1 MKNVRSIVIR
11 IGTISL
17 SFLLSVL
24 MSQLALADS
33 TQSSFV
39 GNDACASCHEA
50 QIQDWTNSHHDLA
63 MQEANDKTV
72 LGDFDNATF
81 IYEGVTTTF
90 SRRGDEYWVKTDNES
105 GELQDYRVAYVF
117 GIYPLQQLLLPIQND
132 RFNAL
137 SIAWDARNS
146 SEGGQRWYHIYEDQ
160 EPVTSESPLHWTGVY
175 HNWNSRCA
183 ECHSTNVVKGYDG
196 ERRQYTTTYDQID
209 VGCEACHGPGS
220 RHVELATAGKVNRS
234 QSPAEMGLALS
245 LAARGQWSRAPEDD
259 IAHRV
264 TPLTDQT
271 QVDNCGR
278 CHSRRA
284 TLGDYH
290 YGQSLLDTHRLS
302 TLESPLYWHD
312 GQILDEV
319 YVYGSFMQ
327 SKMAQAGVVCSNCHD
342 PHSNELVAEG
352 NAICTQCHK
361 SETYD
366 APAHHR
372 HAVTSTGSA
381 CVACHM
387 PSQVYMAVDARRDHS
402 MRIPR
407 PDISLSIGSPNACTQ
422 CHEDKSN
429 AWAYDALQTWGVNSR
444 FQDLNLAKARYS
456 ADRGDLRALPTLES
470 LVADDSQSNLMRA
483 SIIEQLGNL
492 GSRQL
497 PSAAAMLLRSNS
509 PVLRASAVRALRS
522 VEPVQRYLMLRAFI
536 KDTNLSV
543 RMEVAQLLAGIPAS
557 ELRPQDIA
565 DLEPLFEE
573 YLAVQSDHLDMP
585 SVQLQVA
592 NFWIDRGD
600 STKAMAAL
608 EEALRLNPQLEPA
621 IVNLVDILRREGKN
635 DEASA
640 LLSSA
645 LARIPDS
652 GSLWFSQGL
661 HLIRLG
667 QTDEALVSLKKAA
680 ELEDQGSRHRY
691 VYAIALNDTGSGPE
705 AMSVLER
712 LNASLPGQPD
722 VLNAL
727 LAFARDS
734 GDRQRYERYR
744 SQLVAL
750 MQATG
755 KR

>member
-1 MKNVRSIVIR
+1 MTNIRVI
-11 IGTISL
+11 
-17 SFLLSVL
+17 LLTL
-24 MSQLALADS
+24 CGLFASQVALGNP
-33 TQSSFV
+33 TQSTFV
-39 GNDACASCHEA
+39 GNGDCASCHA
-50 QIQDWTNSHHDLA
+50 SQVQDWTGSHHDLA
-63 MQEANDKTV
+63 MQEASEKTV

-81 IYEGVTTTF
+81 VYEGVTTSF
-90 SRRGDEYWVKTDNES
+90 YRKGDEYWVKTDNEN

-117 GIYPLQQLLLPIQND
+117 GVYPLQQLLLPITKGQL
-132 RFNAL
+132 NAL
-137 SIAWDARNS
+137 SIAWDARNA

-160 EPVTSESPLHWTGVY
+160 EPVTAESPLHWTGIY

-196 ERRQYTTTYDQID
+196 ARRQYTTTYDQID

-220 RHVELATAGKVNRS
+220 RHVELANAGKIDRS
-234 QSPAEMGLALS
+234 QSSVEMGLALS
-245 LAARGQWSRAPEDD
+245 LAARGQWRRAPGDD
-259 IAHRV
+259 IAQRV

-290 YGQSLLDTHRLS
+290 YGQSLLNTHRLS

-319 YVYGSFMQ
+319 YVYGSFIQ
-327 SKMAQAGVVCSNCHD
+327 SKMAQAGVVCSNCHN

-352 NAICTQCHK
+352 NAVCTQCHK

-372 HAVTSTGSA
+372 HSVTSAGSA
-381 CVACHM
+381 CVECHM
-387 PSQVYMAVDARRDHS
+387 PSQIYMGVDARRDHS

-422 CHEDKSN
+422 CHEDKSD
-429 AWAYDALQTWGVNSR
+429 AWAYDALQTWGVNGR
-444 FQDLNLAKARYS
+444 FTDLSLAKARHS
-456 ADRGDLRALPTLES
+456 ADRGDMRALPTLES
-470 LVADDSQSNLMRA
+470 VVADNSQSDLMRA

-497 PSAAAMLLRSNS
+497 PNAAAMLLRSDS
-509 PVLRASAVRALRS
+509 PVLRASAVRALRG
-522 VEPVQRYLMLRAFI
+522 VEPVQRYLMLRPFI
-536 KDTNLSV
+536 RDRSLSV

-557 ELRPQDIA
+557 ELRAQDIA

-585 SVQLQVA
+585 SVQLQLA

-600 STKAMAAL
+600 STKATAAL
-608 EEALRLNPQLEPA
+608 EEALRLNSQLEPA
-621 IVNLVDILRREGKN
+621 IVNLVDILRRDGKN
-635 DEASA
+635 EEASA
-640 LLSSA
+640 LLSRSIES
-645 LARIPDS
+645 IPES

-667 QTDEALVSLKKAA
+667 HTTEGLVSLKRAA
-680 ELEDQGSRHRY
+680 ELENEGSRHRY
-691 VYAIALNDTGSGPE
+691 VYAIALNDTGSKSE

-727 LAFARDS
+727 LSFARDS

-744 SQLVAL
+744 AQLVAL

-755 KR
+755 SR

>member
-1 MKNVRSIVIR
+1 MTNIRVI
-11 IGTISL
+11 
-17 SFLLSVL
+17 LLTL
-24 MSQLALADS
+24 CGLFASQVALGNP
-33 TQSSFV
+33 TQSTFV
-39 GNDACASCHEA
+39 GNGDCASCHA
-50 QIQDWTNSHHDLA
+50 SQVQDWTGSHHDLA
-63 MQEANDKTV
+63 MQEASEKTV

-81 IYEGVTTTF
+81 VYEGVTTSF
-90 SRRGDEYWVKTDNES
+90 YRKGDEYWVKTDNEN

-117 GIYPLQQLLLPIQND
+117 GVYPLQQLLLPITKGQL
-132 RFNAL
+132 NAL
-137 SIAWDARNS
+137 SIAWDARNA

-160 EPVTSESPLHWTGVY
+160 EPVTAESPLHWTGIY

-196 ERRQYTTTYDQID
+196 ARRQYTTTYDQID

-220 RHVELATAGKVNRS
+220 RHVELANAGKIDRS
-234 QSPAEMGLALS
+234 QSSVEMGLALS
-245 LAARGQWSRAPEDD
+245 LAARGQWRRAPGDD
-259 IAHRV
+259 IAQRV

-290 YGQSLLDTHRLS
+290 YGQSLLNTHRLS

-327 SKMAQAGVVCSNCHD
+327 SKMAQAGVVCSNCHN

-352 NAICTQCHK
+352 NAVCTQCHK

-372 HAVTSTGSA
+372 HSVTSAGSA
-381 CVACHM
+381 CVDCHM
-387 PSQVYMAVDARRDHS
+387 PSQVYMGVDARRDHS

-422 CHEDKSN
+422 CHKDKSD
-429 AWAYDALQTWGVNSR
+429 AWAYDALQTWGVSGR
-444 FQDLNLAKARYS
+444 FTDLSLAKARHS
-456 ADRGDLRALPTLES
+456 ADRGDMRALPTLES
-470 LVADDSQSNLMRA
+470 VVADNSQSDLMRA

-497 PSAAAMLLRSNS
+497 PNAAAMLLRSDS
-509 PVLRASAVRALRS
+509 PVLRASAVRALRG
-522 VEPVQRYLMLRAFI
+522 VEPVQRYLMLRPFI
-536 KDTNLSV
+536 RDRSLSV

-557 ELRPQDIA
+557 ELRAQDIA

-573 YLAVQSDHLDMP
+573 YLAVQNDHLDMP
-585 SVQLQVA
+585 SVQLQLA
-592 NFWIDRGD
+592 NFWIDRDD
-600 STKAMAAL
+600 STKATAAL
-608 EEALRLNPQLEPA
+608 EEALRLNSQLEPA
-621 IVNLVDILRREGKN
+621 IVNLVDILRRDGKN
-635 DEASA
+635 EEASA
-640 LLSSA
+640 LLSRSIES
-645 LARIPDS
+645 IPES

-667 QTDEALVSLKKAA
+667 HTTEGLVSLKRAA
-680 ELEDQGSRHRY
+680 ELENEGSRHRY
-691 VYAIALNDTGSGPE
+691 VYAIALNDTGSKSE

-712 LNASLPGQPD
+712 LNASLPGQTD

-727 LAFARDS
+727 LSFARDS

-744 SQLVAL
+744 AQLVAL

-755 KR
+755 SR

>member
-1 MKNVRSIVIR
+1 MTNIRVI
-11 IGTISL
+11 
-17 SFLLSVL
+17 LLTL
-24 MSQLALADS
+24 CGLFASQVALGNP
-33 TQSSFV
+33 TQSTFV
-39 GNDACASCHEA
+39 GNGDCASCHA
-50 QIQDWTNSHHDLA
+50 SQVQDWTGSHHDLA
-63 MQEANDKTV
+63 MQEASEKTV

-81 IYEGVTTTF
+81 VYEGVTTSF
-90 SRRGDEYWVKTDNES
+90 YRKGDEYWVKTDNEN

-117 GIYPLQQLLLPIQND
+117 GVYPLQQLLLPIEKG
-132 RFNAL
+132 RLNAL
-137 SIAWDARNS
+137 SIAWDARNV
-146 SEGGQRWYHIYEDQ
+146 SEGGQRWYQIYEGQ
-160 EPVTSESPLHWTGVY
+160 EPVTAESPLHWTGIY

-196 ERRQYTTTYDQID
+196 ARRQYTTTYDQID

-220 RHVELATAGKVNRS
+220 RHVELANAGKIDRS
-234 QSPAEMGLALS
+234 QSSAEMGLALS
-245 LAARGQWSRAPEDD
+245 LAARGQWRRAPGDD
-259 IAHRV
+259 IAQRV

-290 YGQSLLDTHRLS
+290 YGQSLLNTHRLS

-327 SKMAQAGVVCSNCHD
+327 SKMAQAGVVCSNCHN

-352 NAICTQCHK
+352 NAVCTQCHK
-361 SETYD
+361 PETYD

-372 HAVTSTGSA
+372 HSVTSAGSA
-381 CVACHM
+381 CVECHM
-387 PSQVYMAVDARRDHS
+387 PSQVYMGVDARRDHS

-422 CHEDKSN
+422 CHEDKSD
-429 AWAYDALQTWGVNSR
+429 AWAYDALQTWGVNGR
-444 FQDLNLAKARYS
+444 FTDLSLAKARQS
-456 ADRGDLRALPTLES
+456 ADRGDMRALPTLES
-470 LVADDSQSNLMRA
+470 VVADTSQSDLMRA

-497 PSAAAMLLRSNS
+497 PNAAAMLLRSDS
-509 PVLRASAVRALRS
+509 PVLRASAVRALRG
-522 VEPVQRYLMLRAFI
+522 VEPVQRYLMLRPFI
-536 KDTNLSV
+536 RDHSLSV

-557 ELRPQDIA
+557 ELRAQDIA

-585 SVQLQVA
+585 SVQLQLA

-600 STKAMAAL
+600 STKATAAL
-608 EEALRLNPQLEPA
+608 EEALRLNSQLEPA
-621 IVNLVDILRREGKN
+621 IVNLVDILRRDGKN
-635 DEASA
+635 EEASA
-640 LLSSA
+640 LLSRSIE
-645 LARIPDS
+645 RIPES

-667 QTDEALVSLKKAA
+667 HTTEGLVSLKRAA
-680 ELEDQGSRHRY
+680 ELENEGSRHRY
-691 VYAIALNDTGSGPE
+691 VYAIALNDTGSESE

-727 LAFARDS
+727 LSFARDS

-744 SQLVAL
+744 AQLVAL

-755 KR
+755 SR

>member
-1 MKNVRSIVIR
+1 MTNIRVI
-11 IGTISL
+11 
-17 SFLLSVL
+17 LLTL
-24 MSQLALADS
+24 CGLFASQVALGNP
-33 TQSSFV
+33 TQSTFV
-39 GNDACASCHEA
+39 GNGACASCHA
-50 QIQDWTNSHHDLA
+50 SQVQDWTGSHHDLA
-63 MQEANDKTV
+63 MQEASEKTV
-72 LGDFDNATF
+72 LGDFDNANF
-81 IYEGVTTTF
+81 VYEGVTTSF
-90 SRRGDEYWVKTDNES
+90 YRKGDEYWVKTDNEN

-117 GIYPLQQLLLPIQND
+117 GIYPLQQLLLPITKGQL
-132 RFNAL
+132 NAL
-137 SIAWDARNS
+137 SIAWDARNA

-160 EPVTSESPLHWTGVY
+160 EPVTAESPLHWTGIY

-196 ERRQYTTTYDQID
+196 ARRQYTTTYDQID

-220 RHVELATAGKVNRS
+220 RHVELANAGKIDRS
-234 QSPAEMGLALS
+234 QSSVEMGLALS
-245 LAARGQWSRAPEDD
+245 LAARGQWRRAPGDD
-259 IAHRV
+259 IAQRV

-290 YGQSLLDTHRLS
+290 YGQSLLNTHRLS

-327 SKMAQAGVVCSNCHD
+327 SKMAQAGVVCSNCHN

-352 NAICTQCHK
+352 NAVCTQCHK

-372 HAVTSTGSA
+372 HSVTSAGSA
-381 CVACHM
+381 CVECHM
-387 PSQVYMAVDARRDHS
+387 PSQVYMGVDARRDHS

-422 CHEDKSN
+422 CHEDKSD
-429 AWAYDALQTWGVNSR
+429 AWAYDALQTWGVNGR
-444 FQDLNLAKARYS
+444 FTDLSLAKARHS
-456 ADRGDLRALPTLES
+456 ADRGDMRALPTLES
-470 LVADDSQSNLMRA
+470 VVTDNSQSDLMRA

-497 PSAAAMLLRSNS
+497 PNAAAMLLRSDS
-509 PVLRASAVRALRS
+509 PVLRASAVRALRG
-522 VEPVQRYLMLRAFI
+522 VEPVQRYLMLRPFI
-536 KDTNLSV
+536 RDRSLSV

-557 ELRPQDIA
+557 ELRAQDIA

-573 YLAVQSDHLDMP
+573 YLAVQNDHLDMP
-585 SVQLQVA
+585 SVQLQLA
-592 NFWIDRGD
+592 NFWIDRDD
-600 STKAMAAL
+600 STKATAAL
-608 EEALRLNPQLEPA
+608 EEALRLNSQLEPA
-621 IVNLVDILRREGKN
+621 IVNLVDILRRDDKN
-635 DEASA
+635 EEASA
-640 LLSSA
+640 LLSRSIE
-645 LARIPDS
+645 RIPES

-667 QTDEALVSLKKAA
+667 HTTEGLVSLKRAA
-680 ELEDQGSRHRY
+680 ELENEGSRHRY
-691 VYAIALNDTGSGPE
+691 VYAIALNDTGSESE

-744 SQLVAL
+744 AQLVAL

-755 KR
+755 SH

>member
-1 MKNVRSIVIR
+1 MTNIRVI
-11 IGTISL
+11 
-17 SFLLSVL
+17 LLTL
-24 MSQLALADS
+24 CGLFASQVALGNP
-33 TQSSFV
+33 TQSTFV
-39 GNDACASCHEA
+39 GNGACASCHA
-50 QIQDWTNSHHDLA
+50 SQVRDWTGSHHDLA
-63 MQEANDKTV
+63 MQEASEKTV

-81 IYEGVTTTF
+81 VYEGVTTSF
-90 SRRGDEYWVKTDNES
+90 YRKGDEYWVKTDNEN

-117 GIYPLQQLLLPIQND
+117 GVYPLQQLLLPITKGQL
-132 RFNAL
+132 NAL
-137 SIAWDARNS
+137 SIAWDARNA

-160 EPVTSESPLHWTGVY
+160 EPVTAESPLHWTGIY

-196 ERRQYTTTYDQID
+196 ARRQYTTTYDQID

-220 RHVELATAGKVNRS
+220 RHVELANAGKIDRS
-234 QSPAEMGLALS
+234 RSSAEMGLALS
-245 LAARGQWSRAPEDD
+245 LAARGQWRRAPEDD
-259 IAHRV
+259 IAQRV

-284 TLGDYH
+284 TLGDYN
-290 YGQSLLDTHRLS
+290 YGQSLLNTHRLS

-327 SKMAQAGVVCSNCHD
+327 SKMAQAGVVCSNCHN

-352 NAICTQCHK
+352 NAVCTQCHK

-372 HAVTSTGSA
+372 HSVTSAGSA
-381 CVACHM
+381 CVECHM
-387 PSQVYMAVDARRDHS
+387 PSQVYMGVDARRDHS

-422 CHEDKSN
+422 CHEDKSD
-429 AWAYDALQTWGVNSR
+429 AWAYDALQTWGVNGR
-444 FQDLNLAKARYS
+444 FTDLSLAKARHS
-456 ADRGDLRALPTLES
+456 ADRGDMRALPTLES
-470 LVADDSQSNLMRA
+470 GVSDTSQSDLMRA

-497 PSAAAMLLRSNS
+497 PNAAAMLLRSDS
-509 PVLRASAVRALRS
+509 PVLRASAVRALRG
-522 VEPVQRYLMLRAFI
+522 VEPVQRYLMLRPFI
-536 KDTNLSV
+536 RDRSLSV

-557 ELRPQDIA
+557 ELRAQDIA

-585 SVQLQVA
+585 SVQLQLA

-600 STKAMAAL
+600 STKATAAL
-608 EEALRLNPQLEPA
+608 EEALRLNSQLEPA
-621 IVNLVDILRREGKN
+621 IVNLVDILRRDGKN
-635 DEASA
+635 EEASA
-640 LLSSA
+640 LLSRSIE
-645 LARIPDS
+645 RTPES

-667 QTDEALVSLKKAA
+667 HTTEGLVSLKRAA
-680 ELEDQGSRHRY
+680 ELENEGSRHRY
-691 VYAIALNDTGSGPE
+691 VYAIALNDTGSKSE
-705 AMSVLER
+705 AMSVLET
-712 LNASLPGQPD
+712 LNASLPGQTD

-727 LAFARDS
+727 LSFARDS

-744 SQLVAL
+744 AQLVAL

-755 KR
+755 SR

>member
-1 MKNVRSIVIR
+1 MTNIRVI
-11 IGTISL
+11 
-17 SFLLSVL
+17 LLTL
-24 MSQLALADS
+24 CGLFASQVALGNP
-33 TQSSFV
+33 TQSTFV
-39 GNDACASCHEA
+39 GNGDCASCHA
-50 QIQDWTNSHHDLA
+50 SQVQDWTGSHHDLA
-63 MQEANDKTV
+63 MQEASEKTV

-81 IYEGVTTTF
+81 VYEGVTTSF
-90 SRRGDEYWVKTDNES
+90 YRKGHEYWVKTDNEN

-117 GIYPLQQLLLPIQND
+117 GVYPLQQLLLPITKGQL
-132 RFNAL
+132 NAL
-137 SIAWDARNS
+137 SIAWDARNA

-160 EPVTSESPLHWTGVY
+160 EPVTAESPLHWTGIY

-196 ERRQYTTTYDQID
+196 ARRQYTTTYDQID

-220 RHVELATAGKVNRS
+220 RHVELANAGKIDRS
-234 QSPAEMGLALS
+234 QSSVEMGLALS
-245 LAARGQWSRAPEDD
+245 LAARGQWRRAPGDD
-259 IAHRV
+259 IAQRV

-290 YGQSLLDTHRLS
+290 YGQSLLNTHRLS

-319 YVYGSFMQ
+319 YVYGSFIQ
-327 SKMAQAGVVCSNCHD
+327 SKMAQAGVVCSNCHN

-352 NAICTQCHK
+352 NAVCTQCHK

-372 HAVTSTGSA
+372 HSVTSAGSA
-381 CVACHM
+381 CVECHM
-387 PSQVYMAVDARRDHS
+387 PSQVYMGVDARRDHS

-422 CHEDKSN
+422 CHKDKSD
-429 AWAYDALQTWGVNSR
+429 AWAYDALQTWGVSGR
-444 FQDLNLAKARYS
+444 FTDLSLAKARHS
-456 ADRGDLRALPTLES
+456 ADRGDMRALPTLES
-470 LVADDSQSNLMRA
+470 VVTDNSQSDLMRA

-497 PSAAAMLLRSNS
+497 PNAAAMLLRSDS
-509 PVLRASAVRALRS
+509 PVLRASAARALRG
-522 VEPVQRYLMLRAFI
+522 VEPVQRYLMLRPFI
-536 KDTNLSV
+536 RDRSLSV

-557 ELRPQDIA
+557 ELRAQDIA

-585 SVQLQVA
+585 SVQLQLA

-600 STKAMAAL
+600 STKATAAL
-608 EEALRLNPQLEPA
+608 EEALRLNSQLEPA
-621 IVNLVDILRREGKN
+621 IVNLVDILRRDGKN
-635 DEASA
+635 EEASA
-640 LLSSA
+640 LLSRSIES
-645 LARIPDS
+645 IPES

-667 QTDEALVSLKKAA
+667 HTTEGLVSLKRAA
-680 ELEDQGSRHRY
+680 ELENEGSRHRY
-691 VYAIALNDTGSGPE
+691 VYAIALNDTGSKSE
-705 AMSVLER
+705 AMSVLET
-712 LNASLPGQPD
+712 LNASLPGQTD

-727 LAFARDS
+727 LSFARDS

-744 SQLVAL
+744 AQLVAL

-755 KR
+755 SR

>member
-1 MKNVRSIVIR
+1 MTNIRVI
-11 IGTISL
+11 
-17 SFLLSVL
+17 LLTL
-24 MSQLALADS
+24 CGLFASQVALGNP
-33 TQSSFV
+33 TQSTFV
-39 GNDACASCHEA
+39 GNGACASCHA
-50 QIQDWTNSHHDLA
+50 SQVRDWTGSHHDLA
-63 MQEANDKTV
+63 MQEASEKTV

-81 IYEGVTTTF
+81 VYEGVTTSF
-90 SRRGDEYWVKTDNES
+90 YRKGDEYWVKTDNED

-117 GIYPLQQLLLPIQND
+117 GVYPLQQLLLPITKGQL
-132 RFNAL
+132 NAL
-137 SIAWDARNS
+137 SIAWDARNA

-160 EPVTSESPLHWTGVY
+160 EPVTAESPLHWTGIY

-196 ERRQYTTTYDQID
+196 ARRQYTTTYDQID

-220 RHVELATAGKVNRS
+220 RHVELANAGKIDRS
-234 QSPAEMGLALS
+234 QSSVEMGLALS
-245 LAARGQWSRAPEDD
+245 LAARGQWRRAPGDD
-259 IAHRV
+259 IAQRV

-290 YGQSLLDTHRLS
+290 YGQSLLNTHRLS

-327 SKMAQAGVVCSNCHD
+327 SKMAQAGVVCSNCHN

-352 NAICTQCHK
+352 NAVCTQCHK

-372 HAVTSTGSA
+372 HSVTSAGSA
-381 CVACHM
+381 CVECHM
-387 PSQVYMAVDARRDHS
+387 PSQVYMGVDARRDHS

-422 CHEDKSN
+422 CHKDKSD
-429 AWAYDALQTWGVNSR
+429 AWAYDALQTWGVSGR
-444 FQDLNLAKARYS
+444 FTDLSLAKARHS
-456 ADRGDLRALPTLES
+456 ADRGDMRALPTLES
-470 LVADDSQSNLMRA
+470 VVADNSQSDLMRA

-497 PSAAAMLLRSNS
+497 PNAAAMLLRSDS
-509 PVLRASAVRALRS
+509 PVLRASAVRALRG
-522 VEPVQRYLMLRAFI
+522 VEPVQRYLMLRPFI
-536 KDTNLSV
+536 RDRSLSV

-557 ELRPQDIA
+557 ELRAQDIA

-585 SVQLQVA
+585 SVQLQLA

-600 STKAMAAL
+600 STKATAAL
-608 EEALRLNPQLEPA
+608 EEALRLNSQLEPA
-621 IVNLVDILRREGKN
+621 IVNLVDILRRDGKN
-635 DEASA
+635 EEASA
-640 LLSSA
+640 LLSRSIE
-645 LARIPDS
+645 RTPGS

-667 QTDEALVSLKKAA
+667 HTTEGLVSLKRAA
-680 ELEDQGSRHRY
+680 ELENEGSRHRY
-691 VYAIALNDTGSGPE
+691 VYAIALNDTGSKSE
-705 AMSVLER
+705 AMSVLET
-712 LNASLPGQPD
+712 LNASLPGQTD

-727 LAFARDS
+727 LSFARDS

-744 SQLVAL
+744 AQLVAL

-755 KR
+755 SR

>member
-1 MKNVRSIVIR
+1 MTNIRVI
-11 IGTISL
+11 
-17 SFLLSVL
+17 LLTL
-24 MSQLALADS
+24 CGLFASQVALGNP
-33 TQSSFV
+33 TQSTFV
-39 GNDACASCHEA
+39 GNDDCASCHA
-50 QIQDWTNSHHDLA
+50 SQVQDWTGSHHDLA
-63 MQEANDKTV
+63 MQEVSEKTV
-72 LGDFDNATF
+72 FGDFDNATF
-81 IYEGVTTTF
+81 VYEGVTTSF
-90 SRRGDEYWVKTDNES
+90 YRKGDEYWVKTDNEN

-117 GIYPLQQLLLPIQND
+117 GVYPLQQLLLPIEKG
-132 RFNAL
+132 RLNAL
-137 SIAWDARNS
+137 SIAWDARNV
-146 SEGGQRWYHIYEDQ
+146 SEGGQRWYQIYEGQ
-160 EPVTSESPLHWTGVY
+160 EPVTAESPLHWTGIY

-196 ERRQYTTTYDQID
+196 ARRQYTTTYDQID

-220 RHVELATAGKVNRS
+220 RHVELANAGKIDRS
-234 QSPAEMGLALS
+234 QSSAEMGLALS
-245 LAARGQWSRAPEDD
+245 LAARGQWRRAPGDD
-259 IAHRV
+259 IAQRV

-290 YGQSLLDTHRLS
+290 YGQSLLNTHRLS

-327 SKMAQAGVVCSNCHD
+327 SKMAQAGVVCSNCHN

-352 NAICTQCHK
+352 NAVCTQCHTP
-361 SETYD
+361 ETYD

-372 HAVTSTGSA
+372 HSVTSAGSA
-381 CVACHM
+381 CVECHM
-387 PSQVYMAVDARRDHS
+387 PSQVYMGVDARRDHS

-422 CHEDKSN
+422 CHEDKSD
-429 AWAYDALQTWGVNSR
+429 AWAYDALQTWGVNGR
-444 FQDLNLAKARYS
+444 FTDLSLAKARQS
-456 ADRGDLRALPTLES
+456 ADRGDMRALPTLES
-470 LVADDSQSNLMRA
+470 VVADTSQSDLMRA

-497 PSAAAMLLRSNS
+497 PNAAAMLLRSDS
-509 PVLRASAVRALRS
+509 PVLRASAVRALRG
-522 VEPVQRYLMLRAFI
+522 VEPVQRYLMLRPFI
-536 KDTNLSV
+536 RDHSLSV

-557 ELRPQDIA
+557 ELRAQDIA

-585 SVQLQVA
+585 SVQLQLA

-600 STKAMAAL
+600 STQATAAL
-608 EEALRLNPQLEPA
+608 EEALRLNSQLEPA
-621 IVNLVDILRREGKN
+621 IVNLVDILRRDGKN
-635 DEASA
+635 EEASA
-640 LLSSA
+640 LLSRSIE
-645 LARIPDS
+645 RIPES

-667 QTDEALVSLKKAA
+667 HTTEGLVSLKRAA
-680 ELEDQGSRHRY
+680 ELENEGSRHRY
-691 VYAIALNDTGSGPE
+691 VYAIALNDTGSESE

-727 LAFARDS
+727 LSFARDS

-744 SQLVAL
+744 AQLVAL

-755 KR
+755 SR

>member
-1 MKNVRSIVIR
+1 MTNIRVI
-11 IGTISL
+11 
-17 SFLLSVL
+17 LLTL
-24 MSQLALADS
+24 CGLFASQVALGNP
-33 TQSSFV
+33 TQSTFV
-39 GNDACASCHEA
+39 GNGDCASCHA
-50 QIQDWTNSHHDLA
+50 SQVQDWTGSHHDLA
-63 MQEANDKTV
+63 MQEASEKTV

-81 IYEGVTTTF
+81 VYEGVTTSF
-90 SRRGDEYWVKTDNES
+90 YRKGDEYWVKTDNEN

-117 GIYPLQQLLLPIQND
+117 GVYPLQQLLLPIEKG
-132 RFNAL
+132 RLNAL
-137 SIAWDARNS
+137 SIAWDARNV
-146 SEGGQRWYHIYEDQ
+146 SEGGQRWYQIYEGQ
-160 EPVTSESPLHWTGVY
+160 EPVTAESPLHWTGIY

-196 ERRQYTTTYDQID
+196 ARRQYTTTYDQID

-220 RHVELATAGKVNRS
+220 RHVELANAGKIDRS
-234 QSPAEMGLALS
+234 QSSAEMGLALS
-245 LAARGQWSRAPEDD
+245 LAARGQWRRAPGDD
-259 IAHRV
+259 IAQRV

-284 TLGDYH
+284 TLGDYN
-290 YGQSLLDTHRLS
+290 YGQSLLNTHRLS

-327 SKMAQAGVVCSNCHD
+327 SKMAQAGVVCSNCHN

-352 NAICTQCHK
+352 NAVCTQCHTP
-361 SETYD
+361 ETYD

-372 HAVTSTGSA
+372 HSVTSAGSA
-381 CVACHM
+381 CVECHM
-387 PSQVYMAVDARRDHS
+387 PSQVYMGVDARRDHS

-422 CHEDKSN
+422 CHEDKSD
-429 AWAYDALQTWGVNSR
+429 AWAYDALQTWGVNGR
-444 FQDLNLAKARYS
+444 FTDLSLAKARQS
-456 ADRGDLRALPTLES
+456 ADRGDMRALPTLES
-470 LVADDSQSNLMRA
+470 VVADTSQSDLMRA

-497 PSAAAMLLRSNS
+497 PNAAAMLLRSDS
-509 PVLRASAVRALRS
+509 PVLRASAVRALRG
-522 VEPVQRYLMLRAFI
+522 VEPVQRYLMLRPFI
-536 KDTNLSV
+536 RDHSLSV

-557 ELRPQDIA
+557 ELRAQDIA

-585 SVQLQVA
+585 SVQLQLA

-600 STKAMAAL
+600 STKATAAL
-608 EEALRLNPQLEPA
+608 EEALRLNSQLEPA
-621 IVNLVDILRREGKN
+621 IVNLVDILRRDGKN
-635 DEASA
+635 EEASA
-640 LLSSA
+640 LLSRSIE
-645 LARIPDS
+645 RIPES

-667 QTDEALVSLKKAA
+667 HTTEGLVSLKRAA
-680 ELEDQGSRHRY
+680 ELENEGSRHRY
-691 VYAIALNDTGSGPE
+691 VYAIALNDTGSESE

-727 LAFARDS
+727 LSFARDS

-744 SQLVAL
+744 AQLVAL

-755 KR
+755 SR